1 MRTDLHVSLR
11 NTNLTRSLSCTEQ
24 LTQTLTQVSL
34 SPRFLGFFACK
45 KGGILPFEEQSICD
59 RRECA
64 TSTVM
69 CGSRG
74 TWPWPG
80 SSKAQ
85 FSTGRRSPTD
95 KVLSKQRNW
104 CGESSMSR
112 GLEEY
117 GANMQAEE
125 FPGQRCWL
133 RKMRSH
139 SVTPVSLFLASW
151 VRGGKTQRLQ
161 REDEGNAG

>member
-1 MRTDLHVSLR
+1 MHRTADTDSHPSVPFPQGLGVFLPVKKVESFHF
-11 NTNLTRSLSCTEQ
+11 RSRAYVITS
-24 LTQTLTQVSL
+24 
-34 SPRFLGFFACK
+34 
-45 KGGILPFEEQSICD
+45 

-85 FSTGRRSPTD
+85 LSTGRRSPTD

-151 VRGGKTQRLQ
+151 VRGGKTQR
-161 REDEGNAG
+161 EDEGNAG